1 MAVKKKLFWQLFPS
15 YLLITIISLVAVT
28 WYASSAIRN
37 FYINQTVSNL
47 EARARL
53 FEERIAEHMDPLD
66 VRAIDLLA
74 KKAGKRSSTRF
85 TVILPSGLVAGDSH
99 EDPAAMDNHADR
111 HEFLEALKKNR
122 GASLRH
128 SITLKK
134 DFMYVAVPMKNGSQN
149 IAVIRAS
156 IPISAVD
163 NALKSIQFKVLLAG
177 FLMALFSAILS
188 LVVSRRITRPI
199 GQIRQWAESIA
210 EGAGSMKKWQ
220 PKPSVH
226 SSEEIEG
233 LSESLSRMAEELR
246 TRMEQMSR
254 QQNEMKAVFSS
265 MTEGVIAFDMEEHV
279 LGMNQ
284 AAAGILKC
292 DLKSA
297 RGRDI
302 QEVVR
307 NTALHSFI
315 RETLQ
320 ARNSIEKDIPTTS
333 NGEGL
338 LNGHGTILRDEVGK
352 QIGALIVLNDVTRLR
367 KLENIRRDFVSNVSH
382 EIKTPITAIKGFV
395 ETLRDGAVK
404 NPEDATR
411 FLGIIEKHVDRLAAI
426 IEDLLNLSKIE
437 QESEKKGISLVESR
451 MCDILQNA
459 LQICHVAV
467 ANKRIEIDTSCADS
481 IEASVDPTLLEQA
494 IVNLLDNAV
503 KYSDDGGTIRLRITR
518 EKDFIV
524 IAVQDHG
531 VGISRKHL
539 PRLFERFYRVDK
551 ARSRQLGG
559 TGLGLAIV
567 KHIVQ
572 AHGGDITV
580 DSTLGKGSIFSIR
593 LPGKQDLMI

>member
-28 WYASSAIRN
+28 WYASNAIRN
-37 FYINQTVSNL
+37 FYIDQTISNL

-53 FEERIAEHMDPLD
+53 FEEQIAKHMEPLD
-66 VRAIDLLA
+66 VRAIDRLA
-74 KKAGKRSSTRF
+74 KKDGKRSATRF

-111 HEFLEALKKNR
+111 SEFRDALKKNR

-128 SITLKK
+128 SITLKR
-134 DFMYVAVPMKNGSQN
+134 DFMYVAVPMKKGSRN
-149 IAVIRAS
+149 IAVVRAS

-177 FLMALFSAILS
+177 LLMGLFSAILS

-210 EGAGSMKKWQ
+210 KGAGSMKKGR

-226 SSEEIEG
+226 SAEEIEA
-233 LSESLSRMAEELR
+233 LSESLNRMAEELR
-246 TRMEQMSR
+246 QRMEQMSR

-265 MTEGVIAFDMEEHV
+265 MSEGVIALNMEEHV

-292 DLKSA
+292 DLESA
-297 RGRDI
+297 RGRAI

-315 RETLQ
+315 GETLK
-320 ARNSIEKDIPTTS
+320 ARDSIEKDIPTTS

-338 LNGHGTILRDEVGK
+338 LNGHGTILRDEIGK
-352 QIGALIVLNDVTRLR
+352 QIGALVVLNDVTRLR

-382 EIKTPITAIKGFV
+382 EIKTPITAIKGFI
-395 ETLRDGAVK
+395 ETLRDGAVN
-404 NPEDATR
+404 NPDDAAR
-411 FLGIIEKHVDRLAAI
+411 FLGIIERHVDRLTAI
-426 IEDLLNLSKIE
+426 IDDLLNLSKIE
-437 QESEKKGISLVESR
+437 QESEKEGILLVESR
-451 MCDILQNA
+451 MRDILQNA
-459 LQICHVAV
+459 RQVCHVAI
-467 ANKRIEIDTSCADS
+467 ADKKIKMDTSCADS
-481 IEASVDPTLLEQA
+481 IIASVDPTLLEQA

-503 KYSDDGGTIRLRITR
+503 KYSDDRGTIRLRATR
-518 EKDFIV
+518 EKDSVV

-531 VGISRKHL
+531 VGISKKHL

-593 LPGKQDLMI
+593 LPGKQELTI

>member
-1 MAVKKKLFWQLFPS
+1 MALKKNLFWQLFPS
-15 YLLITIISLVAVT
+15 YLLITIISLVAVA
-28 WYASSAIRN
+28 WYASSAIRE
-37 FYINQTVSNL
+37 FYIDQSVSGL

-53 FEERIAEHMDPLD
+53 FEGQISEHMNPFDAK
-66 VRAIDLLA
+66 AIDLLA
-74 KKAGKRSSTRF
+74 KRAGRHSATRF
-85 TVILPSGLVAGDSH
+85 TVILPSGIVAGDSH
-99 EDPAAMDNHADR
+99 EVPAAMDNHADR
-111 HEFLEALKKNR
+111 PEFLGALKENR
-122 GASLRH
+122 GSSLRH
-128 SITLKK
+128 SITLDK
-134 DFMYVAVPMKNGSQN
+134 DFMYVAVPMKKGSQN
-149 IAVIRAS
+149 IAVVRAS

-163 NALKSIQFKVLLAG
+163 NTLKSIQLKVLLAG
-177 FLMALFSAILS
+177 LVMALFSAILS

-199 GQIRQWAESIA
+199 GQIRKWAESIA
-210 EGAGSMKKWQ
+210 KGAGSMEKGQ

-246 TRMEQMSR
+246 QRIEEISR
-254 QQNEMKAVFSS
+254 QRNEMNAVFSS

-292 DLKSA
+292 DRNVA
-297 RGRDI
+297 RGRNI

-307 NTALHSFI
+307 NTALHKFV
-315 RETLQ
+315 EDTLL
-320 ARNSIEKDIPTTS
+320 ARDSIEADIPTTS
-333 NGEGL
+333 DGEGL
-338 LNGHGTILRDEVGK
+338 LNGHGTLLHDERGQ
-352 QIGALIVLNDVTRLR
+352 QIGALVVLNDVTRLR
-367 KLENIRRDFVSNVSH
+367 RLENIRRDFVSNVSH

-395 ETLRDGAVK
+395 ETLRDGAMK
-404 NPEDATR
+404 DPEDAAR
-411 FLGIIEKHVDRLAAI
+411 FLGIIEKHVDRLEAI

-437 QESEKKGISLVESR
+437 QESEKAGISLVESQ

-459 LQICHVAV
+459 LQVCHVAV
-467 ANKRIEIDTSCADS
+467 ADKEIEIETSCAES
-481 IEASVDPTLLEQA
+481 IKANIDPTLLEQA

-503 KYSDDGGTIRLRITR
+503 KYSDEGGTIRLEVSK
-518 EKDFIV
+518 EKGFVD

-531 VGISRKHL
+531 CGISKQHL

-580 DSTLGKGSIFSIR
+580 ESTTEKGSTFSIR
-593 LPGKQDLMI
+593 LPAEGGM

>member
-1 MAVKKKLFWQLFPS
+1 MAVKKKLFWQLFFS
-15 YLLITIISLVAVT
+15 YLLITIISLVAVA
-28 WYASSAIRN
+28 WYASSAIRD
-37 FYINQTVSNL
+37 FYIDQSVTGL

-53 FEERIAEHMDPLD
+53 FEGQISEHMRPLD
-66 VRAIDLLA
+66 VKAIDLLA
-74 KKAGKRSSTRF
+74 KRAGRHSSTRF
-85 TVILPSGLVAGDSH
+85 TVILPSGVVAGDSH

-111 HEFLEALKKNR
+111 PEFLGALRENR

-128 SITLKK
+128 SITLDK
-134 DFMYVAVPMKNGSQN
+134 DFMYVAVPMKKGSQN

-163 NALKSIQFKVLLAG
+163 NTLKSIQFKVLLAG
-177 FLMALFSAILS
+177 LVMALFSAILS

-199 GQIRQWAESIA
+199 GQIRTWAESIA
-210 EGAGSMKKWQ
+210 KGDFL
-220 PKPSVH
+220 PKPSVR
-226 SSEEIEG
+226 SAEEIEG

-246 TRMEQMSR
+246 RRIEEISR
-254 QQNEMKAVFSS
+254 QRNEMNAVFSS

-284 AAAGILKC
+284 AAAEILRC
-292 DLKSA
+292 DRNAA
-297 RGRDI
+297 RGRNI

-307 NTALHSFI
+307 NTALHKFVGD
-315 RETLQ
+315 TLL
-320 ARNSIEKDIPTTS
+320 ARDSIEADIPTTS
-333 NGEGL
+333 DGEGL
-338 LNGHGTILRDEVGK
+338 LNGHGTILRDERG
-352 QIGALIVLNDVTRLR
+352 QQLGALVVLNDVTRLR
-367 KLENIRRDFVSNVSH
+367 RLENIRRDFVSNVSH

-404 NPEDATR
+404 DPEDATR
-411 FLGIIEKHVDRLAAI
+411 FLGIIEKHVDRLEAI

-437 QESEKKGISLVESR
+437 QTSEKTGISFVESQ

-459 LQICHVAV
+459 LQVCHVAI
-467 ANKRIEIDTSCADS
+467 ADKKIKIETSCAES
-481 IEASVDPTLLEQA
+481 IKANIDPTLMEQA

-503 KYSDDGGTIRLRITR
+503 KYSDEGGTIRLEVSK
-518 EKDFIV
+518 EKDLVV
-524 IAVQDHG
+524 IAVEDHG
-531 VGISRKHL
+531 CGISKKHL

-572 AHGGDITV
+572 AHGGDVTV
-580 DSTLGKGSIFSIR
+580 NSTPGKGSIFSIR
-593 LPGKQDLMI
+593 IPL

>member
-1 MAVKKKLFWQLFPS
+1 MAVKKTLFWQLFPS

-28 WYASSAIRN
+28 WYASSAIRD
-37 FYINQTVSNL
+37 FYIDQTVSDL
-47 EARARL
+47 ETRARL
-53 FEERIAEHMDPLD
+53 FEEQIAEHMDPLD
-66 VRAIDLLA
+66 VMAIDLLA

-111 HEFLEALKKNR
+111 REFLDALKKNR
-122 GASLRH
+122 GAFLRH
-128 SITLKK
+128 SITLKM
-134 DFMYVAVPMKNGSQN
+134 DFMYVAVPMKKGSQN
-149 IAVIRAS
+149 IAVVRAS

-163 NALKSIQFKVLLAG
+163 NALKSIQFKVLLAAL
-177 FLMALFSAILS
+177 LMALFSAIVS

-199 GQIRQWAESIA
+199 GQLRKWAESIA
-210 EGAGSMKKWQ
+210 KGAGSMKKGQ

-226 SSEEIEG
+226 SAEEIEG

-246 TRMEQMSR
+246 RRMELMSR
-254 QQNEMKAVFSS
+254 RRNEMNAVFSS

-292 DLKSA
+292 DPKSA

-307 NTALHSFI
+307 NTALHGFI
-315 RETLQ
+315 GETLK
-320 ARNSIEKDIPTTS
+320 ARDSIEKDIPTTP

-338 LNGHGTILRDEVGK
+338 LNGHGAILRDEVGK
-352 QIGALIVLNDVTRLR
+352 QIGALVVLNDVTRLR

-404 NPEDATR
+404 NPDDATR
-411 FLGIIEKHVDRLAAI
+411 FLGIIEKHVDRLTAI

-437 QESEKKGISLVESR
+437 QESEKKGLSLVESR

-459 LQICHVAV
+459 LQVCHVAV
-467 ANKRIEIDTSCADS
+467 ANKKIEIDTACTDT

-503 KYSDDGGTIRLRITR
+503 KYSDDGGTIRLRVTR
-518 EKDFIV
+518 DKDFIV
-524 IAVQDHG
+524 IAVEDHG
-531 VGISRKHL
+531 VGISKKHL

-572 AHGGDITV
+572 AHGGNITV
-580 DSTLGKGSIFSIR
+580 DSTPGKGSTFSIR
-593 LPGKQDLMI
+593 LPGKQALMI

>member
-1 MAVKKKLFWQLFPS
+1 MAVKKKLFWQLFFS
-15 YLLITIISLVAVT
+15 YLLITIISLVAVA
-28 WYASSAIRN
+28 WYASSAIRD
-37 FYINQTVSNL
+37 FYIDQSVTGL

-53 FEERIAEHMDPLD
+53 FEGQISEHMRPLD
-66 VRAIDLLA
+66 VKAIDLLA
-74 KKAGKRSSTRF
+74 KRAGRHSSTRF
-85 TVILPSGLVAGDSH
+85 TVILPSGVVAGDSH

-111 HEFLEALKKNR
+111 PEFLGALRENR

-128 SITLKK
+128 SITLDK
-134 DFMYVAVPMKNGSQN
+134 DFMYVAVPMKQGSQN

-163 NALKSIQFKVLLAG
+163 NTLKSIQFKVLLAG
-177 FLMALFSAILS
+177 LVMALFSAILS

-199 GQIRQWAESIA
+199 GQIRTWAESIA
-210 EGAGSMKKWQ
+210 KGGFL
-220 PKPSVH
+220 PKPSVR
-226 SSEEIEG
+226 SAEEIEG

-246 TRMEQMSR
+246 QRIEEISR
-254 QQNEMKAVFSS
+254 QRNEMNAVFSS

-292 DLKSA
+292 DRNAA
-297 RGRDI
+297 RGRNI

-307 NTALHSFI
+307 NTALHKFVGD
-315 RETLQ
+315 TLL
-320 ARNSIEKDIPTTS
+320 ARDSLEEDIPTTS
-333 NGEGL
+333 DGEGL
-338 LNGHGTILRDEVGK
+338 LNAHGTILRDERGQ
-352 QIGALIVLNDVTRLR
+352 QIGALVVLNDVTRLR
-367 KLENIRRDFVSNVSH
+367 RLENIRRDFVSNVSH

-404 NPEDATR
+404 DPEDAVR
-411 FLGIIEKHVDRLAAI
+411 FLGIIEKHVDRLEAI

-437 QESEKKGISLVESR
+437 QASEKTGISLVESQ
-451 MCDILQNA
+451 MSDILQNA
-459 LQICHVAV
+459 LQVCHVAV
-467 ANKRIEIDTSCADS
+467 ADKKIEIDTSCAES
-481 IEASVDPTLLEQA
+481 IKASVDPTLLEQA

-503 KYSDDGGTIRLRITR
+503 KYSDEGGTIRLEVSK
-518 EKDFIV
+518 EKDSVV

-531 VGISRKHL
+531 CGISKKHL

-580 DSTLGKGSIFSIR
+580 NSTSGKGSIFSIR
-593 LPGKQDLMI
+593 VPEK

>member
-15 YLLITIISLVAVT
+15 YLLITIISLVAVA
-28 WYASSAIRN
+28 WYTSSAIRD
-37 FYINQTVSNL
+37 FYIDQSVSGL
-47 EARARL
+47 EARTRL
-53 FEERIAEHMDPLD
+53 FEGQISEHMNPLD
-66 VRAIDLLA
+66 VKAIDLLA
-74 KKAGKRSSTRF
+74 KKAGKHSSTRF
-85 TVILPSGLVAGDSH
+85 TVILPSGIVTGDSD

-111 HEFLEALKKNR
+111 TEFLGALKGNR

-128 SITLKK
+128 SITLDK
-134 DFMYVAVPMKNGSQN
+134 DFMYVAVPMKEGSQN

-163 NALKSIQFKVLLAG
+163 NTLKSIQFKVLLAG
-177 FLMALFSAILS
+177 LVMALFSAILS

-199 GQIRQWAESIA
+199 GQIRKWAESIA
-210 EGAGSMKKWQ
+210 KGDFK
-220 PKPSVH
+220 PKPPGH
-226 SSEEIEG
+226 SAEEIEG
-233 LSESLSRMAEELR
+233 LSESLSRMAEEIR
-246 TRMEQMSR
+246 RRIEEISR
-254 QQNEMKAVFSS
+254 QRNEMNAVFSS

-292 DLKSA
+292 DRNAA
-297 RGRDI
+297 RGRNI

-307 NTALHSFI
+307 NTALHKFVGD
-315 RETLQ
+315 TLL
-320 ARNSIEKDIPTTS
+320 ARDSIEEDIPTTS
-333 NGEGL
+333 DGEGL
-338 LNGHGTILRDEVGK
+338 LNGHGTILRDERGQ
-352 QIGALIVLNDVTRLR
+352 QIGALVVLNDVTRLR
-367 KLENIRRDFVSNVSH
+367 RLENIRRDFVSNVSH

-404 NPEDATR
+404 DPEDATR

-437 QESEKKGISLVESR
+437 QTSEKTGISLIESQL
-451 MCDILQNA
+451 CDILQNA
-459 LQICHVAV
+459 LQVCHVAV
-467 ANKRIEIDTSCADS
+467 ADKKIEIDTSCSES
-481 IEASVDPTLLEQA
+481 IKANVDPTLLEQA

-503 KYSDDGGTIRLRITR
+503 KYSDEGGTVRLKVSK
-518 EKDFIV
+518 EKGFVV
-524 IAVQDHG
+524 IAVQDQG
-531 VGISRKHL
+531 CGISQKHL

-580 DSTLGKGSIFSIR
+580 ESTPGKGSIFSIR
-593 LPGKQDLMI
+593 VPL

>member
-1 MAVKKKLFWQLFPS
+1 
-15 YLLITIISLVAVT
+15 
-28 WYASSAIRN
+28 
-37 FYINQTVSNL
+37 
-47 EARARL
+47 
-53 FEERIAEHMDPLD
+53 
-66 VRAIDLLA
+66 
-74 KKAGKRSSTRF
+74 
-85 TVILPSGLVAGDSH
+85 
-99 EDPAAMDNHADR
+99 
-111 HEFLEALKKNR
+111 
-122 GASLRH
+122 
-128 SITLKK
+128 
-134 DFMYVAVPMKNGSQN
+134 
-149 IAVIRAS
+149 
-156 IPISAVD
+156 
-163 NALKSIQFKVLLAG
+163 
-177 FLMALFSAILS
+177 
-188 LVVSRRITRPI
+188 
-199 GQIRQWAESIA
+199 
-210 EGAGSMKKWQ
+210 MKKWQ

-233 LSESLSRMAEELR
+233 LSESLSLMAEELR
-246 TRMEQMSR
+246 IRMEQMSR

-265 MTEGVIAFDMEEHV
+265 MTEGVIALDMEEHV

-503 KYSDDGGTIRLRITR
+503 KYSDDGGTIRLRVTR